1 VSHQK
6 EAIEPSYPI
15 QQDQDHANHPQ
26 VLLGHVSGPLTNSYQ
41 MELGPPLGIP
51 VSNSLETSCSSP
63 TEDSMVWTP
72 SSSLRRG
79 DKEAYNH
86 KSKGAHRSSS
96 RPERRLEG
104 CPLKGKW
111 PQHFL

>member
-72 SSSLRRG
+72 LPPCGEATKRRIITKVKAPIDRPLAPSEG
-79 DKEAYNH
+79 
-86 KSKGAHRSSS
+86 S
-96 RPERRLEG
+96 RAAL
-104 CPLKGKW
+104 
-111 PQHFL
+111 